1 MADDKP
7 MVQEFYDALSAG
19 TDIDATIDRY
29 VAEDFVEHE
38 PWPGME
44 PTREIPRQ
52 GFKMM
57 RAAMPDFAVTVHE
70 MLQDGDKVVVRAT
83 FSGTHQ
89 GELMG
94 FPASGKQVEIPVI
107 DIHQARDGKIV
118 AHWGVSDMA
127 AMMGQTGSAS
137 DSS

>member
-1 MADDKP
+1 M
-7 MVQEFYDALSAG
+7 
-19 TDIDATIDRY
+19 
-29 VAEDFVEHE
+29 AEDFVEHE

-52 GFKMM
+52 GFNMM

-94 FPASGKQVEIPVI
+94 FPPGGKRVEIPVI
-107 DIHQARDGKIV
+107 DIHQVREGKIV

-127 AMMGQTGSAS
+127 AVMGQAG
-137 DSS
+137 

>member
-1 MADDKP
+1 MADDKS

-19 TDIDATIDRY
+19 TDIDAAIDRY

-38 PWPGME
+38 RWPGME

-57 RAAMPDFAVTVHE
+57 RAAMPDFAITVHE

-89 GELMG
+89 AEFMGLPPSGER
-94 FPASGKQVEIPVI
+94 VEIPVI
-107 DIHQARDGKIV
+107 DIHQVRGGKLV
-118 AHWGVSDMA
+118 GHWGVSDMSA
-127 AMMGQTGSAS
+127 VMGQPRSAT

>member
-1 MADDKP
+1 MADDKA
-7 MVQEFYDALSAG
+7 MVQEFYDGLSDG

-38 PWPGME
+38 SWPGME

-57 RAAMPDFAVTVHE
+57 RAAMPDFAITVHE

-89 GELMG
+89 AEFMGLPPSGER
-94 FPASGKQVEIPVI
+94 VEIPVI
-107 DIHQARDGKIV
+107 DIHRVRDDKII
-118 AHWGVSDMA
+118 AHWGVSDTSA
-127 AMMGQTGSAS
+127 LMGQTGSAT

>member
-1 MADDKP
+1 MTDDKP

-29 VAEDFVEHE
+29 MAEDFVEHE

-52 GFKMM
+52 GFQMM
-57 RAAMPDFAVTVHE
+57 RAAMPDFAITVHE

-94 FPASGKQVEIPVI
+94 FAPSGKRVEIPVI
-107 DIHQARDGKIV
+107 DIHQVREGRIV
-118 AHWGVSDMA
+118 AHWGVSDMSA
-127 AMMGQTGSAS
+127 VMGQTGSATDPS
-137 DSS
+137 